1 MLIITRKKS
10 ETIKIADNV
19 EVKVLSLKGD
29 KVRIGIT
36 APDNVPVH
44 RSEIY
49 YRTKSQLKNNK
60 NIVAKYSFDNTR
72 NSIA

>member
-49 YRTKSQLKNNK
+49 YRIKSQLKNNK
-60 NIVAKYSFDNTR
+60 NIVANNSIDNTG